1 MLEDVLLLKAFPD
14 VLCVL
19 FARANHV
26 APLSSRGLKTQK
38 ENRAYL
44 THCTEYDRGRSLAHD
59 LVTLE
64 LTEKLSKP
72 QEESSSLSSAPIEKV
87 PML

>member
-14 VLCVL
+14 VACVL

-26 APLSSRGLKTQK
+26 ALLSSRGLKTLKIQK

-64 LTEKLSKP
+64 LTN
-72 QEESSSLSSAPIEKV
+72 SANHKKNHHPCHQ
-87 PML
+87 LL